1 MKRVLSMSATVIMT
15 AVIILNV
22 DVKAKEIP
30 TTIKNRTEAAVQPL
44 ILDIPETGVIERTHN
59 VHLYTQE
66 DADLMKRVAMAEG
79 QSEGPDGMYLILSVV
94 VNRINDPDYPDSVE
108 GVIFQKNAFSSVSDG
123 NFDKVS
129 VPSAECEEAFARID
143 AGEVCP
149 EIIAFETVE
158 SNRLDEWFMEAFTY
172 RHHRFYTKKNNDQ
185 WG

>member
-15 AVIILNV
+15 AVIILNA
-22 DVKAKEIP
+22 DVKAQEIP
-30 TTIKNRTEAAVQPL
+30 TTIENRTEAAVHPL

-79 QSEGPDGMYLILSVV
+79 QSEGPEGMYLILSVV
-94 VNRINDPDYPDSVE
+94 VNRIKDPDYPDSVE

-129 VPSAECEEAFARID
+129 VPSAECEEAFARIE
-143 AGEVCP
+143 AGDVCP
-149 EIIAFETVE
+149 QIIAFEGIKSDV
-158 SNRLDEWFMEAFTY
+158 LDQWFMEAFTY
-172 RHHRFYTKKNNDQ
+172 RHHKFYTKK
-185 WG
+185 